1 MSANQIVI
9 VEDEPDILEV
19 ISYNLKR
26 EGFDVETS
34 MDGIQGLRLI
44 QDISPD
50 LVLLD
55 IMLPGLDGLEI
66 CRRLR
71 ADPSNANTSIII
83 VSAKGEENDVV
94 LGLGLGADDYIAK
107 PFSPR
112 ELLARV
118 KAVLRRRV
126 STQST
131 STKSSI
137 TVDQLEIDVEKFTAF
152 VDGKKIN
159 LTATEFRL
167 LHFLASNRGRVFTRD
182 QLLGQS
188 SGNDAMVIDRNIDV
202 HVRAIRKKLGS
213 NQQYIETIRGVGYR
227 FKDQN

>member
-34 MDGIQGLRLI
+34 MDGIQGFRLI

-152 VDGKKIN
+152 VDGEKIN